1 LISVS
6 GTITQAVDNAAST
19 ARFST
24 DNHSQVF
31 AEPRMSDGLA
41 LVSAPSC
48 PAASERSLG
57 LASRGERGVIVRV
70 SGVTGAAEA
79 VVADELER
87 RLLEMGFVE
96 GARIEVLHEGLFGRD
111 PIAVRVDD
119 TRVAL
124 RRREAGAV
132 TVKFDGTQP

>member
-1 LISVS
+1 MPDGATLTS
-6 GTITQAVDNAAST
+6 GLDAA
-19 ARFST
+19 F
-24 DNHSQVF
+24 D
-31 AEPRMSDGLA
+31 
-41 LVSAPSC
+41 PS
-48 PAASERSLG
+48 ASERLLSG
-57 LASRGERGVIVRV
+57 ASRGDYGVIVRV
-70 SGVTGAAEA
+70 TGVTGADESVDAQ
-79 VVADELER
+79 ELER

-132 TVKFDGTQP
+132 TVKFDGTKP

>member
-1 LISVS
+1 M
-6 GTITQAVDNAAST
+6 
-19 ARFST
+19 
-24 DNHSQVF
+24 
-31 AEPRMSDGLA
+31 PDGLA
-41 LVSAPSC
+41 LDSSRV
-48 PAASERSLG
+48 AAFAGESSERSLG
-57 LASRGERGVIVRV
+57 GAACGERGVIVRV
-70 SGVTGAAEA
+70 TGATGAAESVDA
-79 VVADELER
+79 HELER

-96 GARIEVLHEGLFGRD
+96 GARVEVLHEGLFGRD

>member
-1 LISVS
+1 MSDAL
-6 GTITQAVDNAAST
+6 ALDP
-19 ARFST
+19 ST
-24 DNHSQVF
+24 DTAF
-31 AEPRMSDGLA
+31 TG
-41 LVSAPSC
+41 
-48 PAASERSLG
+48 AATERSLG
-57 LASRGERGVIVRV
+57 LAAKGQRGVILR
-70 SGVTGAAEA
+70 VTGETGADEA
-79 VVADELER
+79 VEAQELER

-132 TVKFDGTQP
+132 TVQFDGPKP